1 MKLYVGRRKDEEEN
15 EKEGRNMRN
24 KMQNI
29 KVRRK
34 HGRMN
39 EMQTARV
46 IGGGNNY
53 RGNIKQ
59 DKATKEV

>member
-1 MKLYVGRRKDEEEN
+1 MKLYVVRRKDEEEN

-29 KVRRK
+29 RARRK

-46 IGGGNNY
+46 I
-53 RGNIKQ
+53 
-59 DKATKEV
+59 